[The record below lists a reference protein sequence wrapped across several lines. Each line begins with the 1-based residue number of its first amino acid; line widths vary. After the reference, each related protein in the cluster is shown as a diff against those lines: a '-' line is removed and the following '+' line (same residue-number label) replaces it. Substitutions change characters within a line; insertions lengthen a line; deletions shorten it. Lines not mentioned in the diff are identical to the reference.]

1 MENQPVMLRFGWV
14 SDNEVQPTTY
24 ASCSEAILA
33 MAARMEYK
41 GNTEAEFLAYVERVG
56 FRLVLVEVSMKV
68 KAFMCPYP

>member
-1 MENQPVMLRFGWV
+1 MEDQPIMLRFGWV
-14 SDNEVQPTTY
+14 SDNAVQPTTY
-24 ASCSEAILA
+24 ASCSEAISV

-41 GNTEAEFLAYVERVG
+41 GTEAEILTHADQVG